1 MSAALRTRLFGLG
14 SVQRLIRVFA
24 DDLAQGRS
32 LLVLLPA
39 NVECDGV
46 WEAVSAELR
55 QRECD
60 ARVVYAD
67 EIAQGQSILSSVA
80 DSLGV
85 QWPASDTQRTVANLL
100 TCDGLPEIIFCRGLD
115 RNLGGRV
122 AAWLELLSRWAEV
135 AQNIDRP
142 AALCLIVHASS
153 IIDYVPATNVR
164 LAVGWWSGVPSLL
177 ELSLLCREELGED
190 CGREANNVWREHL
203 LPALSG
209 GDISLA
215 SDLWSNIC
223 AGEREICEALTIHAR
238 VRGWTVEA
246 LHAWGAHNFP
256 RDSFARGGLGQRPAK
271 ALERLWAEG
280 VVHYTR
286 EHGAELQTAALYLLG
301 EFEAVRHRI
310 WRGQA
315 SLLLP
320 MIDGVR
326 LNLCRRLTDV
336 HGRGWSLR
344 WIPPAKEREYNAVA
358 ESDYGCELGHLV
370 HLLRACR
377 DLRGHDG
384 WIPLAT
390 QARDLRNEL
399 AHYRPIS
406 FVLFD
411 EFWRELYAAEE
422 GLVELL

>member
-1 MSAALRTRLFGLG
+1 MSADLRARLFGLG
-14 SVQRLIRVFA
+14 SVQRLVRVFA

-32 LLVLLPA
+32 LLVLLPP
-39 NVECDGV
+39 NVECDDV
-46 WEAVSAELR
+46 WEALGGELR

-60 ARVVYAD
+60 ARAVYAD
-67 EIAQGQSILSSVA
+67 EIAPGQSILSSVA

-85 QWPASDTQRTVANLL
+85 QWPASDTQRTVENLL
-100 TCDGLPEIIFCRGLD
+100 GCDGLPEIIFCKGFD
-115 RNLGGRV
+115 RDPSGRV
-122 AAWLELLSRWAEV
+122 PAWLELLSRWAEV
-135 AQNIDRP
+135 AQNTNRP
-142 AALCLIVHASS
+142 AALCLIVRASS
-153 IIDYVPATNVR
+153 VIDHVPATNVR
-164 LAVGWWSGVPSLL
+164 LAVRWWWGVPSLL
-177 ELSLLCREELGED
+177 ELRLLCREELGED
-190 CGREANNVWREHL
+190 RSQEADNAWREHL

-215 SDLWSNIC
+215 SDLWATVC
-223 AGEREICEALTIHAR
+223 AGEGEICEALTLHAR
-238 VRGWTVEA
+238 ARGWSGAA
-246 LHAWGAHNFP
+246 LRAWGAHNVLG
-256 RDSFARGGLGQRPAK
+256 DSFARAGLGQRPAK
-271 ALERLWAEG
+271 PLERLWAEG

-301 EFEAVRHRI
+301 QHEAVRHRI

-320 MIDGVR
+320 IIDGVR
-326 LNLCRRLTDV
+326 LNLCRRLTEIY
-336 HGRGWSLR
+336 GRGWSLR
-344 WIPPAKEREYNAVA
+344 WIPPAKEREYNALS

-411 EFWRELYAAEE
+411 EFWRALYAAEE
-422 GLVELL
+422 GLVEAL